1 MNLAR
6 QKDTRLTH
14 RTKLFFILIMK
25 YYKKNVKTNK
35 NHIKKLKIPR
45 NKHDQGG
52 ERFIKH

>member
-52 ERFIKH
+52 ERFIC